1 MSGEQIIIAAAAL
14 LTLLALIWFCHRWK
28 VERRSLWLGVSF
40 IVAIGCLLLTAET
53 ILLYAGLEMGID
65 AASATAVGLGAVV
78 FVIALLFPIV
88 VVVAFFATGIRLIR
102 REGFSFAHVLSL
114 AVGVL
119 YVLYLVVWPL
129 AGDMWHERVAGVI
142 YAYLTFVMLFTAA
155 TLMVYTVTAALNL
168 IKRSK
173 IHYAYIVV
181 LGCGLTADGN
191 VTNLLA
197 GRVKKGVEAWCEN
210 PTSTLIMS
218 GGKGDDE
225 IRAEAQAM
233 RDYAISLGVR
243 PEAILTEG
251 RSHNTEENLRYSYK
265 IISGLQAEQKT
276 ADTIGK
282 ILVVTDNYHVLRALL
297 LAKSLK
303 IPCDGRGSHP
313 KLYFALNALVREWVA
328 FLFIWKKTY
337 LKVIIGGAVVVALS
351 NLVALLYAL

>member
-1 MSGEQIIIAAAAL
+1 MSGEQIIIAIEVVG
-14 LTLLALIWFCHRWK
+14 TLLAILWVCRRWR

-40 IVAIGCLLLTAET
+40 IVAIGFLLATTET
-53 ILLYAGLEMGID
+53 VLLYLGLGAGVA
-65 AASATAVGLGAVV
+65 AASAIAIGLGAIV
-78 FVIALLFPIV
+78 FVIALLFPLV

-102 REGFSFAHVLSL
+102 REGFSLAHVLSL
-114 AVGVL
+114 AVGIL

-168 IKRSK
+168 IKRPK
-173 IHYAYIVV
+173 IHYSYIIV
-181 LGCGLTADGN
+181 LGCGLAADGS

-197 GRVKKGVEAWCEN
+197 GRVKRGIEAWREN
-210 PTSTLIMS
+210 FESILIMS

-225 IRAEAQAM
+225 IRAEAEAM
-233 RDYAISLGVR
+233 REYAIGLGVKSD
-243 PEAILTEG
+243 AILTEA
-251 RSHNTEENLRYSYK
+251 RSRSTEENLRYSYK
-265 IISGLQAEQKT
+265 IISSLQAKQKE
-276 ADTIGK
+276 AEPAGK

-297 LAKSLK
+297 LAKSLE

-337 LKVIIGGAVVVALS
+337 LKVIIGGAIVVAIS
-351 NLVALLYAL
+351 NLIMFLYAL